1 MTDLAVVEK
10 KYTYQDYLKTPDDER
25 YELIQGELLMTPAP
39 NTEHQR
45 ISRELGFKMVAF
57 VKDNDLGEVF
67 YAPCDV
73 YLDKENT
80 VQPDILFVSKE
91 RLKIIAKNYIQGAPE
106 LVVEI
111 ISEQSAYRDTIQ
123 KKMLYARFGVKE
135 YWIAAPNEKMIE
147 VYYLADKG
155 YRLTKTYFY
164 NDILKS
170 QVLPG
175 FKLELKQIF

>member
-1 MTDLAVVEK
+1 MTDLAVAEK
-10 KYTYQDYLKTPDDER
+10 KYTYEDYLKTPDDVR
-25 YELIQGELLMTPAP
+25 YELIEGELLMTPAP

-45 ISRELGFKMVAF
+45 ILRKLGFKMVKF
-57 VKDNDLGEVF
+57 VEENDLGEVF

-73 YLDKENT
+73 YLDDENT
-80 VQPDILFVSKE
+80 LQPDILFVSKE
-91 RLKIIAKNYIQGAPE
+91 KLKIIGKNYIQGAPD

-135 YWIAAPNEKMIE
+135 YWIAAPGEKMME
-147 VYYLADKG
+147 VYHLDNKR

-164 NDILKS
+164 NNILESQILK
-170 QVLPG
+170 V
-175 FKLELKQIF
+175 ELKEIF